1 MPSAVRVEAVTDQIV
16 EVVSPAEIAD
26 RVAQLGEEI
35 RADTTGR
42 DLVAIG
48 ILKGSVPFLAD
59 LSRHLPP
66 TTEIDFLSL
75 TRFGSRGRV
84 SIAMDTSISLADRDV
99 LVVEDI
105 VDTGLTL
112 TTLRKM
118 LEARGTRSVRT
129 VALIDKS
136 ARRIVDVPLEYR
148 GFQVGDEFLLGYGL
162 DWDGRFRNLPGLW
175 AVLDVQQLTDDPD
188 SFARE
193 LFPDAVGAAG

>member
-1 MPSAVRVEAVTDQIV
+1 MTDQIV
-16 EVVSPAEIAD
+16 EVVPPAEIAE

-35 RADTTGR
+35 TEDADGAN
-42 DLVAIG
+42 LVAVG
-48 ILKGSVPFLAD
+48 ILKGSIPFLAD

-84 SIAMDTSISLADRDV
+84 SIAMDTSISLAGRDV
-99 LVVEDI
+99 LLVEDI

-136 ARRIVDVPLEYR
+136 ARRIVEVPLEYR

-175 AVLDVQQLTDDPD
+175 AVLDVQQLADDPEA
-188 SFARE
+188 FRRR
-193 LFPDAVGAAG
+193 LFPRTVGAGRPQR